1 MARVCG
7 CRGGLAVCV
16 RARGVA
22 RRGAARGRAVPRA
35 PRGAGPG
42 RAAPLARGQARQ
54 AAWRPQADQHALL
67 LLTAPFLHAQGKT
80 VMLDCGIHPGY
91 SGMASL
97 PFFDEVDLDK
107 VDVCLVTHFHLDH
120 CAAVPYLLSR
130 TNFKGRVFMTHPTK

>member
-1 MARVCG
+1 M
-7 CRGGLAVCV
+7 
-16 RARGVA
+16 
-22 RRGAARGRAVPRA
+22 GATADAEDTLKIMPL
-35 PRGAGPG
+35 GAGSEVG
-42 RAAPLARGQARQ
+42 RSAIVVKYR
-54 AAWRPQADQHALL
+54 
-67 LLTAPFLHAQGKT
+67 GKT